1 MISSKLNAL
10 LQTVEKPARYL
21 GNEINSIHKDFD
33 KAEVRICLI
42 FPDKYEIGMSHIGLK
57 ILYDILNSLP
67 HVVAERCFSPDM
79 DLQQKLKD
87 ENIPL
92 FSLESKRP
100 LKDFDILG
108 FSLTYELTYVNMLKI
123 LELAQIPLWQK
134 DRGDKDPLILAGGGC
149 CMNAEPFADF
159 VDAAALGD
167 GEELILD
174 VVEAVRKWKI
184 PSPLRGEGQGEGA
197 NLNLTPPSNSLPQV
211 EGGRRS
217 TLLDSLSTIEG
228 IYIPSFFEPVYNED
242 QTIKEMRPLKPG
254 YERINKRIV
263 KNIDTAPYPTKILV
277 PNVKP
282 VHDRIGIEIQ
292 RGCNRFCRF
301 CQAGYIDRPVRQR
314 SPETILK
321 IAEDSYQQTGI
332 DEISL
337 LSLSAAD
344 YGCIVPL
351 LAEMNSRYAD
361 RRVSLSVPATRTE
374 KMTPE
379 LAEQIKKVRKTGFT
393 IAPEAGSERMRRVIN
408 KGNKVDDL
416 HKAVHTAFSAGWTL
430 MKMYYMVGLPFEN
443 EEDVLGIANE
453 SRQCLEIAMKYT
465 GRAELNTSC
474 SSFVPKP
481 FTPFQWEPQM
491 TAEQTKKK
499 YDLVRYNLG
508 NKRIRLKTHHPEMS
522 YLEGIFSRGDRRVS
536 DLLIKALEA
545 GCGFDEWA
553 EHFDFRKWQ
562 DAISRWNMSPDF
574 YLHRKREK
582 SEVLPWD
589 HLFAQ
594 MDKNFLWDE
603 WEKASEAAMSSP
615 QMSKLE
621 GGDPELD
628 QTEQNMASRPKSS
641 PMAGMTASAHP
652 RPFKKRLPS
661 LPSYHDGFSEDCST
675 HRCSNC
681 GVCDFKDI
689 KNRIY
694 VPLNDDLTSEPQR
707 ALRGRLHPAMQVEGA
722 TQAPI
727 IDRLVAKKGHR
738 EWYGW
743 ERQSLVTSDSSPIK
757 NTSHQPLAT
766 SPISFK
772 SRFRFTKRNDA
783 RFLSHLEIMGAFK
796 RALTRVQIPIRYS
809 EGFHPQM
816 KLAMSHPLS
825 LGIESDWEF
834 FEIETFKPIDP
845 QELKDRLN
853 EGLPG
858 GIVILDA
865 ETVDTKAPSL
875 YSRLR
880 SVDYEANFESLDDL
894 PENALA
900 TSLSEYQKKDQW
912 IWSRFKEGK
921 RKDFDLKKLV
931 SVKGDNLP
939 RTFQF
944 STRIDPDGSLKPQ
957 EVLCSVLGL
966 TPEMLHRVRIVK
978 QAITWGD

>member
-1 MISSKLNAL
+1 MSMTAHRKFSHNKVPCHDNRFMAISSKLNSL
-10 LQTVEKPARYL
+10 LQTIEKPARYL
-21 GNEINSIHKDFD
+21 GNEINAIHKDFD
-33 KAEVRICLI
+33 KAAVRVCLI

-67 HVVAERCFSPDM
+67 HVVAERCFSPDL
-79 DLQQKLKD
+79 DLQKKLRD

-108 FSLTYELTYVNMLKI
+108 VSLTYELTYVNMLQI
-123 LELAQIPLWQK
+123 LDLAQIPLWQK
-134 DRGDKDPLILAGGGC
+134 NRDHQYPLVLAGGGC

-174 VVEAVRKWKI
+174 VVEVVRKAKALATSNQNTDKI
-184 PSPLRGEGQGEGA
+184 DKPK
-197 NLNLTPPSNSLPQV
+197 
-211 EGGRRS
+211 
-217 TLLDSLSTIEG
+217 LLDDLSNIEG
-228 IYIPSFFEPVYNED
+228 IYIPSFFEPVYND
-242 QTIKEMRPLKPG
+242 DLTLKEMRPLKKN

-263 KNIDTAPYPTKILV
+263 ANIDTAPYPTKILV

-314 SPETILK
+314 SPENILK

-416 HKAVHTAFSAGWTL
+416 HRAVHTAFSAGWTL
-430 MKMYYMVGLPFEN
+430 MKMYYMVGLPFETP
-443 EEDVLGIANE
+443 EDVLGIANE
-453 SRQCLEIAMKYT
+453 SRQCLEIAMSYT
-465 GRAELNTSC
+465 KRAELNTSC

-491 TAEQTKKK
+491 TIEQTKKK
-499 YDLVRYNLG
+499 YDLVRHNLG

-522 YLEGIFSRGDRRVS
+522 YLEGIFSRGDRRVAN
-536 DLLIKALEA
+536 LLMKAVEA

-562 DAISRWNMSPDF
+562 KAISEWDMSPDF
-574 YLHRKREK
+574 YLHRQRDKN
-582 SEVLPWD
+582 EVLPWD

-603 WEKASEAAMSSP
+603 WEKAGEAAAQSTTEMP
-615 QMSKLE
+615 LLDDMPVHTLPKALMN
-621 GGDPELD
+621 LD
-628 QTEQNMASRPKSS
+628 QQAGSTSINSS
-641 PMAGMTASAHP
+641 HTTNQQDNSLSLSQTVSTAAISSHHP

-661 LPSYHDGFSEDCST
+661 LPSYHDGFSEDCSV

-681 GVCDFKDI
+681 GVCDFKEV
-689 KNRIY
+689 KNKVF
-694 VPLNDDLTSEPQR
+694 VP
-707 ALRGRLHPAMQVEGA
+707 EGEG
-722 TQAPI
+722 
-727 IDRLVAKKGHR
+727 LVAKKGHR

-743 ERQSLVTSDSSPIK
+743 QRDENKFSRENPSV
-757 NTSHQPLAT
+757 AT
-766 SPISFK
+766 DELNREKSKFAGISFK
-772 SRFRFTKRNDA
+772 YRFRFTKREEA
-783 RFLSHLEIMGAFK
+783 RFLSHLEIMGSFK
-796 RALTRVQIPIRYS
+796 RALTREQIPIKYS

-834 FEIETFKPIDP
+834 FEIETFQPLDP
-845 QELKDRLN
+845 LRLQEKLN
-853 EGLPG
+853 AGLPG
-858 GIVILDA
+858 GIVILAA
-865 ETVDTKAPSL
+865 EMIDTKAPSL

-880 SVDYEANFESLDDL
+880 SIEYEVNFSDLLEEINDQQQLQTALHDYEQQ
-894 PENALA
+894 PH
-900 TSLSEYQKKDQW
+900 W
-912 IWSRFKEGK
+912 IWSRVKEGK
-921 RKDFDLKKLV
+921 RKDFDLKRLV
-931 SVKGDNLP
+931 SFTGSELP
-939 RTFQF
+939 HTLRFCTM
-944 STRIDPDGSLKPQ
+944 IEPEGSLKPQ
-957 EVLCSVLGL
+957 EVLSSLFGLQSDLLG
-966 TPEMLHRVRIVK
+966 RVRIVK
-978 QAITWGD
+978 QAITWS